1 MGKWEV
7 GKWKVGNWEVGNWEV
22 TVQPEC
28 SDLLHVVVTAVL
40 RADRETPSYE
50 SLEALRGWLLA

>member
-1 MGKWEV
+1 MPSS
-7 GKWKVGNWEVGNWEV
+7 
-22 TVQPEC
+22 VQPEC

-50 SLEALRGWLLA
+50 SLEALRRWLLA